1 MEEGRL
7 LGDWKLLKQLGQ
19 GSMGTVFVAEHR
31 FTKRQYALKVL
42 PEELAQD
49 RGFMQRFEEEIGV
62 LSLLDHPHIV
72 KTYNVS
78 FSQGIYFLVTDC
90 IVDELSESTNLQQY
104 LHSMGNKLTQEQILD
119 IVTQIALGIDYG
131 HSIHDSEKKSLVHRG
146 LKLNNVLVGKNSE
159 SSDKVTV
166 SISDWGLSKIVGTG
180 PALLRTFRGVADQL
194 SVHAPSS
201 LAYPNPPIS
210 QQKLQVLQA
219 SLLQNFLFL
228 APEQKKSDTYDFKAD
243 NYAFGILVYNLLMKD
258 FPEGAF
264 ILPSSLI
271 EKPIVNWDF
280 IVTSCL
286 NPKIEER
293 PENLQELLEKAK
305 QTKSVKPE
313 LKPLQVVQTQISQEE
328 SLLPKPPPEEEMDA
342 KLKASSVEIKP
353 YDRFVKEYHPE
364 KGENRNIV
372 PILTETCVVK
382 GGYYYRGNDQGC
394 RDEMPR
400 HRIKINSFAMDIHPV
415 TNEQFVRFL
424 EYVSGEKDAQN
435 HDIIRLRDSRIKKS
449 AGRISIEPG
458 YAKHP
463 VVGVTWY
470 GAIGYAQWV
479 DKRLPT
485 EAEWEIA
492 CCGGLENPLY
502 PTGDIIEKTEAN
514 FFSSDTTAVMSY
526 PANGYGIFDMAG
538 NVYEWC
544 QDWYEYTYYET
555 SILEPDF
562 PKGPLQGVYR
572 VLRGGCWKSLNE
584 DLRTSK
590 RHRNNPWAANGT
602 YGFRCAKD
610 ISLQ

>member
-1 MEEGRL
+1 MEDVRL

-31 FTKRQYALKVL
+31 FTKRQYALKIL

-104 LHSMGNKLTQEQILD
+104 MHSMGNKITQEEILD
-119 IVTQIALGIDYG
+119 IVTQVAQGVDYG
-131 HSIHDSEKKSLVHRG
+131 HSVFDSEKKPLIHRS
-146 LKLNNVLVGKNSE
+146 LKLNNILIGKKMDASNTRS
-159 SSDKVTV
+159 VF
-166 SISDWGLSKIVGTG
+166 ISDWGLSKIIGTG
-180 PALLRTFRGVADQL
+180 QALLRTFRGVADGL
-194 SVHAPSS
+194 SVQAPSS
-201 LAYPNPPIS
+201 LAYPNPPLS
-210 QQKLQVLQA
+210 QQKIQILQA
-219 SLLQNFLFL
+219 SLLQNFIFL
-228 APEQKKSDTYDFKAD
+228 APEQKKSDAFDCKVD
-243 NYAFGILVYNLLMKD
+243 NYAFGVLVYYLLMKE

-264 ILPSSLI
+264 CMPSSTI
-271 EKPIVNWDF
+271 ENPIINWDF
-280 IVTSCL
+280 VVTSLL
-286 NPKIEER
+286 NPKVDER

-305 QTKSVKPE
+305 HAKTAKQNPPIQQTTQS
-313 LKPLQVVQTQISQEE
+313 QTFTDE
-328 SLLPKPPPEEEMDA
+328 SILPKPPKEEEMDA
-342 KLKASSVEIKP
+342 RLKASSVEIKP

-364 KGENRNIV
+364 KGEDRTII

-382 GGYYYRGNDQGC
+382 GGYYFRGNDQGC

-400 HRIKINSFAMDIHPV
+400 HKIKINSFAIDIHPV
-415 TNEQFVRFL
+415 TNEQFVRYF

-435 HDIIRLRDSRIKKS
+435 HDIIRLKDSRIKKS

-479 DKRLPT
+479 GKRLPS

-502 PTGDIIEKTEAN
+502 PTGDSIEKTEAN

-526 PANGYGIFDMAG
+526 PPNGYGIFDMAG

-555 SILEPDF
+555 STLEPDF

-572 VLRGGCWKSLNE
+572 VLRGGCWKSLSE

-590 RHRNNPWAANGT
+590 RHRNNPWASNGT

-610 ISLQ
+610 VNG